1 MKSYGV
7 EYTID
12 FDHESECLDI
22 MNSVNEVLFNSG
34 IEMQFV
40 LEEENNED
48 GENSEFLRYSFM
60 SSKEFIVY

>member
-22 MNSVNEVLFNSG
+22 MNSVNKVLFNSG

-48 GENSEFLRYSFM
+48 SEFLRYSFM